1 MSRYIEQHPTAT
13 GTVLAIASILWSFSL
28 GIICIKYNIS
38 LFGLSKV
45 ISLIVVTISTF
56 TALSITLTLLIKKQ
70 QRLYEAYRQLSLG
83 FIIALLLVAVILRS
97 MILH

>member
-1 MSRYIEQHPTAT
+1 MSRYVEQYPMAT
-13 GTVLAIASILWSFSL
+13 GTSLAVASALWAFSL
-28 GIICIKYNIS
+28 GVICIKYNIS
-38 LFGLSKV
+38 LFGMSKV
-45 ISLIVVTISTF
+45 TSLMVVAISAF
-56 TALSITLTLLIKKQ
+56 TALSMILILLIKKQ